1 MPDEIK
7 FEQNQI
13 DYQFLVIKSHFF
25 FTPVEN
31 RLESRSGLSRGQ
43 MITDVEREIIYAT
56 RWRVKREQ
64 RWRVTKYT
72 RVCVFIT
79 LTVAH
84 D

>member
-1 MPDEIK
+1 MSFLYRREYFRRDVIMPDEIK

-43 MITDVEREIIYAT
+43 MITDVEQELFMR
-56 RWRVKREQ
+56 
-64 RWRVTKYT
+64 
-72 RVCVFIT
+72 
-79 LTVAH
+79 H
-84 D
+84 GDG

>member
-7 FEQNQI
+7 FEQNQV

-56 RWRVKREQ
+56 R
-64 RWRVTKYT
+64 
-72 RVCVFIT
+72 
-79 LTVAH
+79 
-84 D
+84 